1 MIFVPAIFY
10 ILYEK
15 KLVKENE
22 DFKLARE
29 IIKRYEDLEK
39 EEKNKEKIKETL
51 EKNKENSKN
60 IKMMKEFLNK

>member
-39 EEKNKEKIKETL
+39 EEKNKEKIKKTL
-51 EKNKENSKN
+51 EENKEKSQEV
-60 IKMMKEFLNK
+60 KMMKEYLKK